1 MAGRI
6 VDLSAG
12 PVPAGGAVDV
22 LVVGSGSGG
31 ATAARTLAQAGRD
44 VLVLEEGGDF
54 TGRQLTQRDAAM
66 YDQLYMDR
74 AGRATTDLSI
84 SVMQGRVLGGGGV
97 INTCDVVPIGE
108 GTLDTWRRR
117 FGLTDFTAEAL
128 APHRAR
134 ALHDLAASPI
144 PDAALNANNRLLREG
159 TEALGWRGEV
169 MLNNRL
175 GCAGLGTCL
184 IGCPVNA
191 KRNPRFVAI
200 PQALEAGARFW
211 TRARALRIDGAAG
224 ELKSVEVGV
233 LDARGYRVGERLRVQ
248 ARTVILA
255 ANAIESAALLI
266 RSGIGNEHVGHHL
279 SLQPQLPVVA
289 RFDRDVISFRGIPQA
304 YGVTQFEEPAH
315 AEHGWWGFRIESIAG
330 TPGIVGT
337 ILPWLGEVGKERM
350 RDYPRF
356 ASALQL
362 FPDEPS
368 GQLRVERSGRLRIDY
383 TLAEELLSRA
393 RAAIRASARIYLAAG
408 ARDVVVVAPE
418 PLSIQRESDLAA
430 VDRLRFEPATMPW
443 ISAHQQGTVRFA
455 PSPAEG
461 GADPSGHVY
470 GTRGV
475 YVFDSSGY
483 PTSSSS
489 HTMAPIIT
497 TSEFLTQRLLTTL
510 PS

>member
-1 MAGRI
+1 MTGQI
-6 VDLSAG
+6 VDLSATRAAADA
-12 PVPAGGAVDV
+12 VVDV
-22 LVVGSGSGG
+22 LVVGSGCGG

-54 TGRQLTQRDAAM
+54 TGRQLTQRDGAM

-74 AGRATTDLSI
+74 AGRSTSDLSI

-97 INTCDVVPIGE
+97 INTCDVVPIGDA
-108 GTLDTWRRR
+108 TLETWRRR
-117 FGLTDFTAEAL
+117 FGLTDFTTEAL

-134 ALHDLAASPI
+134 ALRDLAATPI
-144 PDAALNANNRLLREG
+144 PEAALNANNRLLRQG

-184 IGCPVNA
+184 IGCPANA

-211 TRARALRIDGAAG
+211 TRARALRLEGASG
-224 ELKSVEVGV
+224 ELKTVELGV
-233 LDARGYRVGERLRVQ
+233 LDPRGHRVGEHLRVR

-266 RSGIGNEHVGHHL
+266 RSGLGNEHVGRHL
-279 SLQPQLPVVA
+279 SLQPQLPIVA
-289 RFDRDVISFRGIPQA
+289 RFDHDVIAFRGIPQA
-304 YGVTQFEEPAH
+304 YGVTEFEEPAH
-315 AEHGWWGFRIESIAG
+315 PEHGWWGFRIESISG

-368 GQLRVERSGRLRIDY
+368 GRVRVERSGRLRIDY
-383 TLAEELLSRA
+383 TLGEELLGRA
-393 RAAIRASARIYLAAG
+393 RAAIKASARIYLAAG

-418 PLSIQRESDLAA
+418 PLLIRRESDLGA
-430 VDRLRFEPATMPW
+430 VDGLRFEPATMPW

-455 PSPAEG
+455 PSQADG
-461 GADPSGHVY
+461 GADPAGQVY

-475 YVFDSSGY
+475 YVFDSSGF

-489 HTMAPIIT
+489 HTMAPILT
-497 TSEFLTQRLLTTL
+497 VSEHLSQRLLATL

>member
-1 MAGRI
+1 MTGQI
-6 VDLSAG
+6 VDLSVVHARADS
-12 PVPAGGAVDV
+12 PVDV

-31 ATAARTLAQAGRD
+31 ATAARTLAQAGRE
-44 VLVLEEGGDF
+44 VAVLEEGGDF

-74 AGRATTDLSI
+74 AGRSTSDLSI

-97 INTCDVVPIGE
+97 INTCDVVPIAD
-108 GTLDTWRRR
+108 GTLDVWRRR
-117 FGLTDFTAEAL
+117 FGLADYTAEEI

-134 ALHDLAASPI
+134 ALRDLAASPI
-144 PDAALNANNRLLREG
+144 PEAALNANNRLLRQG
-159 TEALGWRGEV
+159 AEALGWRGEV

-184 IGCPVNA
+184 IGCPANA

-200 PQALEAGARFW
+200 PQALEAGARFF
-211 TRARALRIDGAAG
+211 TRARALRIDGASD
-224 ELKSVEVGV
+224 ELKSVEVGA
-233 LDARGYRVGERLRVQ
+233 LDAKGYHVRERFRLR

-266 RSGIGNEHVGHHL
+266 RSGLGNEHVGRHL
-279 SLQPQLPVVA
+279 SLQPQLPIVA
-289 RFDRDVISFRGIPQA
+289 RFDHDVLSFRGIPQA

-315 AEHGWWGFRIESIAG
+315 PEHGWWGFRIESIAG

-337 ILPWLGEVGKERM
+337 ILPWLGEVGQERM

-362 FPDEPS
+362 LPDEPS
-368 GQLRVERSGRLRIDY
+368 GRVRIERSGRLRIDY
-383 TLAEELLSRA
+383 MLAEELLGRA
-393 RAAIRASARIYLAAG
+393 RAAIKASARIFLAAG
-408 ARDVVVVAPE
+408 AREVVVVASE
-418 PLSIQRESDLAA
+418 PLLLSCESDLAA
-430 VDRLRFEPATMPW
+430 VDGLRFEPATMPW

-455 PSPAEG
+455 PSAADG
-461 GADPSGHVY
+461 GADPAGQVY

-475 YVFDSSGY
+475 YVFDSSGF

-497 TSEFLTQRLLTTL
+497 LSEFLTQRLLTTL
-510 PS
+510 RA